1 MSEKKI
7 FERNKDV
14 IRSRKPL
21 DYGNEVPEKI
31 NADAYDKLRRV
42 KREVLDELWSANKV
56 NHQGHWYIRLTDVVS
71 IIGDDSEL
79 YENES
84 KS

>member
-1 MSEKKI
+1 MLEDMHNSI
-7 FERNKDV
+7 Q
-14 IRSRKPL
+14 
-21 DYGNEVPEKI
+21 Y
-31 NADAYDKLRRV
+31 RV
-42 KREVLDELWSANKV
+42 RREVLDELWAANKV
-56 NHQGHWYIRLTDVVS
+56 NHEGHWYIRLTDVVS